1 MPALGKVF
9 PPNLLGWSD
18 YWHLMVGMS
27 PLVVDK
33 AMSDFR
39 CFTCSIAFVQLA
51 RQRKGLQQWFKTTH
65 LPHQSGGHRGHDDR
79 SSGCVIIHQREMSG
93 NLGWLS
99 LLTSIYDDVV
109 A

>member
-1 MPALGKVF
+1 MVR
-9 PPNLLGWSD
+9 LLAPDGSND
-18 YWHLMVGMS
+18 TCHKLAAKFTRYV

-39 CFTCSIAFVQLA
+39 CFTCSIVFVQLA

-65 LPHQSGGHRGHDDR
+65 LPHQSGGQRGHDDR